1 MSKRIRYKSGYKYQL
16 VDDYEI
22 LTDVFPPESITT
34 DFIGLHRTGHMFI
47 RAGYAWDGASGYP
60 DKKTIMR
67 GSLVHD
73 ALYQLI
79 RNKHLDMSKR
89 LDADKLL
96 RTMCRDDGMPA
107 WEAWCVYKAVR
118 NFGKYCVHKPK
129 QVRVAP

>member
-1 MSKRIRYKSGYKYQL
+1 MSKRIRYKSGYKHVL
-16 VDDYEI
+16 VSACA
-22 LTDVFPPESITT
+22 LQTDIRPPDNIVTGFISLWT
-34 DFIGLHRTGHMFI
+34 DGALFI